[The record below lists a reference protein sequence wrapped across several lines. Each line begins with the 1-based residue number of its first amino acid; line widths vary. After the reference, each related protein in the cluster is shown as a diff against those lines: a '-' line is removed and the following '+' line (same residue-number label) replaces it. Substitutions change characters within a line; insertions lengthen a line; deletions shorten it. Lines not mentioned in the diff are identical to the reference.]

1 MKIKIKKKLL
11 KLKNI
16 MFQNKSRAF
25 LACLSFLALF
35 LTIFSL
41 LTKTNILSVTVKSLL
56 ETVGVYTSEIKSIEI
71 TSSNYNASGSWK
83 VTKSAEWT
91 GYEKAR
97 VTFDVDSVI
106 RKADKYKD
114 IILVVDISGSM
125 SGKKI
130 AKAKSDAKELIS
142 FILSDTN
149 NRIAL
154 ITFSEDSTI
163 VSPFSNNEI
172 DLLTKVEELSLLS
185 TTNYNAGL
193 LNVSEIMKTYT
204 KTATRDCVVLFL
216 TDGYPNQ
223 DTPNEV
229 GTYEMLKDKYPYLM
243 INGIQYEMGSQ
254 IVDAIKN
261 ISDEQYS
268 ATTQSLN
275 NILFTAASPTSKYED
290 FIVTDYIDNNYFTLE
305 SIDDVK
311 VSLGEVTLT
320 TEDNLQKITW
330 NLGKNTLLTGR
341 GAQMTMDLT
350 KKSSTIAT
358 TYYPTNKKEQITSK
372 FQSETA
378 ETITSTKT
386 PVLKGVYT
394 VSYDTNAPT
403 GCSLPSISSEKHF
416 AYQNVQKITQEL
428 SCQGYLFKGWE
439 FKKSDEDSVKLINE
453 NVYIMPEKDITLVAT
468 WSKHS
473 LKKEMDG
480 TVYQNKTLYRVLQN
494 EATTGGLAKEYTGTH
509 QDSYLK
515 TGDEKIYHYYAT
527 TDAEG
532 TEIQN
537 KNNVIFANACWQMIR
552 TTDTGGVKL
561 LYNGEPDSNGACGT
575 DRGTHVGYT
584 ASTTTTLGSRLASQ
598 TANYNFYYGTDY
610 TYDNTTQTFSLT
622 GTKVQNVW
630 SNNTYQDL
638 IGKYT
643 CKSIEETGSCKTIY
657 YVTGYYSSTAATV
670 IGQSSAIPYSL
681 IGRNNYNETGDS
693 LAYFG
698 YMYNNVYITDVKEQ
712 PEIEVAFYPQR
723 DELSL
728 WYSKKY
734 TYSSTT
740 KEYKLTNPYQITSED
755 EISSLVG
762 TYTLLSTSSTATN
775 SQLYYVSSESS
786 TYANAINVFSMSNG
800 NTLTSCKNTDNG
812 CNDSYTFG
820 DGYTKLTTGKYR
832 ITNPTTI
839 KRADFST
846 NYEAMNHKYLC
857 INATNNACAEV
868 RYITFADT
876 SPNQYIEYDSVTSP
890 IKYSNSYTYSDGNYT
905 LSDTNSVTFWDSTD
919 ENMANLA
926 TTHYTCFNDTGVC
939 SSLYYIYGYID
950 EWRGIYYVE
959 LTNGKSLDEIM
970 TEMLSADDVNTT
982 DSEAKKMI
990 DMWYEKHLLKYKDYI
1005 EDTIFCNNRTIKEL
1019 NGWNPAGGDMIKS
1032 LTFNYSEDSSN
1043 LSCTNE
1049 TDKFSINNSKARLK
1063 YPVGLMTYEEMN
1075 LLNNDKARTTS
1086 TQYYLGT
1093 PYYFTRATW
1102 AYTWGV
1108 SRSGILTRDELRL
1121 SSGVRPAISLAPDA
1135 TYRVGD
1141 GTMNN
1146 PYIVET
1152 NVS

>member
-1 MKIKIKKKLL
+1 MKIKVKKKFV

-16 MFQNKSRAF
+16 IFQNKSRAF
-25 LACLSFLALF
+25 LTCLSFLALF

-97 VTFDVDSVI
+97 ITFDINSIV
-106 RKADKYKD
+106 RKAEKYKD
-114 IILVVDISGSM
+114 IILAVDISGSM
-125 SGKKI
+125 SGTKI
-130 AKAKSDAKELIS
+130 SKAKSDAKELIS
-142 FILSDTN
+142 FLLGDTN
-149 NRIAL
+149 NRFAL
-154 ITFSEDSTI
+154 ITFSGESTI
-163 VSPFSNNEI
+163 VSSFSNNEE
-172 DLLTKVEELSLLS
+172 DLLKKVDDIKVTGS
-185 TTNYNAGL
+185 TNYNAGL

-204 KTATRDCVVLFL
+204 QTSTRDCVVLFL
-216 TDGYPNQ
+216 TDGYPNY

-254 IVDAIKN
+254 IVSAIKN

-268 ATTQSLN
+268 ATTKSLN

-290 FIVTDYIDNNYFTLE
+290 FIITDYIDNECFTLE

-311 VSLGEVTLT
+311 VSLGEATLT
-320 TEDNLQKITW
+320 TENNLQKITW

-341 GAQMTMDLT
+341 SAQMTIDLT
-350 KKSSTIAT
+350 KKSSTTAT

-372 FQSETA
+372 FPAESS

-386 PVLKGVYT
+386 PVLQGVYT
-394 VSYDTNAPT
+394 ISYDTNAPT
-403 GCSLPSISSEKHF
+403 GCSLPNISSEKYF
-416 AYQNVQKITQEL
+416 AYQNVPKITQEL

-439 FKKSDEDSVKLINE
+439 FKKNDKDSIKLINE
-453 NVYIMPEKDITLVAT
+453 NVFIMPEKDITLVAT

-473 LKKEMDG
+473 IKKEMDG

-494 EATTGGLAKEYTGTH
+494 EATSGGLAKEYTGLH

-527 TDAEG
+527 TDEEG

-575 DRGTHVGYT
+575 DRGKHIGYT
-584 ASTTTTLGSRLASQ
+584 NATTVLGTRVTSQ
-598 TANYNFYYGTDY
+598 QPNYNFYYGTDY
-610 TYDNTTQTFSLT
+610 IYDSTTQKFSLA
-622 GTKVQNVW
+622 GTKVQSIW
-630 SNNTYQDL
+630 SSETYQDL

-643 CKSIEETGSCKTIY
+643 CKSIEENGTCTIIY
-657 YVTGYYSSTAATV
+657 YVTGYCNFTSAYV
-670 IGQSSAIPYSL
+670 IGQNSDTSYSL
-681 IGRNNYNETGDS
+681 IGRTVYNKTGDS

-698 YMYNNVYITDVKEQ
+698 YMYNNVHITDIKEQ
-712 PEIEVAFYPQR
+712 PEIEVAYNPQR
-723 DELSL
+723 NELSL

-734 TYSSTT
+734 TYNSTT

-762 TYTLLSTSSTATN
+762 TYTVLSTSSTGTN
-775 SQLYYVSSESS
+775 TSLYYVVSESAS
-786 TYANAINVFSMSNG
+786 ISGSINVFPLSNG
-800 NTLTSCKNTDNG
+800 NTLTNCKNTDDG

-820 DGYTKLTTGKYR
+820 DGYTKLSTGKYR

-839 KRADFST
+839 KRTAFLA
-846 NYEAMNHKYLC
+846 NYEAMRYKYLC
-857 INATNNACAEV
+857 INATNNSCSEV
-868 RYITFADT
+868 RYIEFTDIT
-876 SPNQYIEYDSVTSP
+876 PDQYINYNSVTEP
-890 IKYSNSYTYSDGNYT
+890 IKYSNSYTYSDGNYI
-905 LSDTNSVTFWDSTD
+905 LSDTGAVTFWDSTE
-919 ENMANLA
+919 ENMASLNNA
-926 TTHYTCFNDTGVC
+926 HYTCFNETGVC
-939 SSLYYIYGYID
+939 SSLYYIYGYET
-950 EWRGIYYVE
+950 EWRGLYYVQ
-959 LTNGKSLDEIM
+959 LTNGKSLDQII
-970 TEMLSADDVNTT
+970 TESLSADDINQT
-982 DSEAKKMI
+982 DSEAKKII
-990 DMWYEKHLLKYKDYI
+990 DVWYEKNLLKYKDYL

-1019 NGWNPAGGDMIKS
+1019 NGWNPAAGDKTKS
-1032 LTFNYSEDSSN
+1032 LLFNYSEDSSN
-1043 LSCTNE
+1043 LSCLNE
-1049 TDKFSINNSKARLK
+1049 TDKFSLSNNKARLK
-1063 YPVGLMTYEEMN
+1063 YPIGLITYEEMN
-1075 LLNNDKARTTS
+1075 LLNNNNARTTPAL
-1086 TQYYLGT
+1086 YYLGT
-1093 PYYFTRATW
+1093 PYYFSHATW
-1102 AYTWGV
+1102 AYTWGI
-1108 SRSGILTRDELRL
+1108 SAKGELRQDEIRL
-1121 SSGVRPAISLAPDA
+1121 TSGVRPAISLAPDT

-1141 GTMNN
+1141 GTMTN